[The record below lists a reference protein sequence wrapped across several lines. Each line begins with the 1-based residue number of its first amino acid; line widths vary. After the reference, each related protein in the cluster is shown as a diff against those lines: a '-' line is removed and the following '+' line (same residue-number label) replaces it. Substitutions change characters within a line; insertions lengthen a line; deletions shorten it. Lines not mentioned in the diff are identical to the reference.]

1 MIEDEEVFVRE
12 QAFYVVA
19 VYKVAAVRKIEGD
32 GIGIRSHINH
42 SNIEVIRKAFKREV
56 IIEQA
61 LDY

>member
-1 MIEDEEVFVRE
+1 M
-12 QAFYVVA
+12 VA

-32 GIGIRSHINH
+32 GINIRSYINH
-42 SNIEVIRKAFKREV
+42 SNIEVIGKAFKGEV

>member
-12 QAFYVVA
+12 QAFDVVA
-19 VYKVAAVRKIEGD
+19 VYKVAAVRKIERY

-42 SNIEVIRKAFKREV
+42 SNIKVIGKAFEGEVIVK
-56 IIEQA
+56 QA